1 MSMGQDVVVALGIA
15 LVVVLVLTL
24 ALTALWRRAVRI
36 DRAHLAVLAARRTL
50 EAQLD
55 RRAAATRSLVAT
67 GVLDPSA
74 AVLLADV
81 AHRAADG
88 AVEPVVDDGLDGAVG
103 RTVGDV
109 GQEHRRG
116 GIEHAGGHQ
125 GPGGGGAPVELR
137 LESPPR
143 GQHREV
149 GAVDAHGP
157 PPQGRERQ
165 REDEDHDERDPE
177 RDDDVLP
184 HAHAPSP
191 AVVPGAVPAPTPRT
205 RAARVR
211 GSGRT
216 RVAAVAMT
224 VS

>member
-1 MSMGQDVVVALGIA
+1 MSAVRGTGARPARWKVRAAHPARAWRACTTRVS
-15 LVVVLVLTL
+15 
-24 ALTALWRRAVRI
+24 WNRRATSTRYQAESSSP
-36 DRAHLAVLAARRTL
+36 RAARER
-50 EAQLD
+50 
-55 RRAAATRSLVAT
+55 
-67 GVLDPSA
+67 GSA
-74 AVLLADV
+74 A
-81 AHRAADG
+81 RSSRTPRPR

-184 HAHAPSP
+184 RAHAPSP